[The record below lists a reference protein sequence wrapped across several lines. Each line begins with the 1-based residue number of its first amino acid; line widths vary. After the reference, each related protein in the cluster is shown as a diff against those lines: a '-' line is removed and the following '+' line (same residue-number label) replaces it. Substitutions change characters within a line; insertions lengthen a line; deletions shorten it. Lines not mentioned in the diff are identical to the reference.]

1 MRYITEPVVE
11 KAPLA
16 VAKQDVPVVVVLPVM
31 FGLPE
36 HHGHTQPC
44 VSGGR
49 RDRAER
55 RIQSH
60 KGRRHD
66 WLRIRDNENK
76 LCLRRLRFLVNLRLS
91 INRTAFRTAVA
102 PVHQDLMHSIVRI
115 VVG

>member
-1 MRYITEPVVE
+1 MY
-11 KAPLA
+11 PLCSA
-16 VAKQDVPVVVVLPVM
+16 S
-31 FGLPE
+31 E

-76 LCLRRLRFLVNLRLS
+76 LCLRRLRLLVNLRLS
-91 INRTAFRTAVA
+91 INRTAFRIAVA
-102 PVHQDLMHSIVRI
+102 PVHQNLMQKIVRKAAGCT
-115 VVG
+115 VEDDP

>member
-1 MRYITEPVVE
+1 MRASPVN
-11 KAPLA
+11 AP
-16 VAKQDVPVVVVLPVM
+16 VHFSPEVFPCSVNVPVM
-31 FGLPE
+31 FGRSE

-49 RDRAER
+49 SDRAER

-60 KGRRHD
+60 NGRRHD

-76 LCLRRLRFLVNLRLS
+76 LCLRRLRLLVNLRLS

-115 VVG
+115 VEG